1 MRLFWSGL
9 GFIPAA
15 RIPWRRCL
23 QACPRCW
30 SSCCCSGT
38 CALLQGPHVSGG
50 AGRSSRSCVSHPLHG
65 HLPSTPHT
73 HRGHCP
79 FQTGPWNTFPVNLCL
94 GNPEHRWRN
103 CTCSQDKSNSHH
115 DHRTEKLH
123 RKSHPSQEALRCEFS
138 FAGKFGGENLKW
150 SGASRENQG
159 SP

>member
-1 MRLFWSGL
+1 MVWASSQLPESPGGGVFRLVPGA
-9 GFIPAA
+9 GPAA
-15 RIPWRRCL
+15 AALGLVP
-23 QACPRCW
+23 
-30 SSCCCSGT
+30 CSKG
-38 CALLQGPHVSGG
+38 LMSVVVQGG
-50 AGRSSRSCVSHPLHG
+50 AAGPVCPTHCMG

-79 FQTGPWNTFPVNLCL
+79 FQTGPWNTFPVNLYL

-123 RKSHPSQEALRCEFS
+123 RKSHPSQEALRCELS